1 MDPKEKRNAQI
12 IELHNEGLSTQK
24 IADKVGI
31 SKAAV
36 YKVVTAYLETVKGST
51 KPAATPEP
59 EPATMQTGNAE
70 TVTGTPAKVKQSA
83 PALNGIESGQRITNF
98 GELQYTGNPNE
109 YAHKQTGQVIK
120 VKFVRATAQDQCGH
134 FVAV

>member
-1 MDPKEKRNAQI
+1 MDPKGKRNEQI
-12 IELHNEGLSTQK
+12 IQLHNEGLSTQK

-36 YKVVTAYLETVKGST
+36 YKVVTSYLETVKGN
-51 KPAATPEP
+51 AAPTPGPEP
-59 EPATMQTGNAE
+59 K
-70 TVTGTPAKVKQSA
+70 KVKQSG
-83 PALNGIESGQRITNF
+83 PASNFMESGQRITNF
-98 GELQYTGNPNE
+98 GELQYTGVLNE

-120 VKFVRATAQDQCGH
+120 VKFVPATAPDQCGY

>member
-1 MDPKEKRNAQI
+1 MDQKEKRNELI
-12 IELHNEGLSTQK
+12 IQLHNEGLSTQK

-36 YKVVTAYLETVKGST
+36 YKVVTAHLDTVKDDA
-51 KPAATPEP
+51 KPKQAKV
-59 EPATMQTGNAE
+59 NKS
-70 TVTGTPAKVKQSA
+70 TPASIF
-83 PALNGIESGQRITNF
+83 IEPGQRIANF
-98 GELQYTGNPNE
+98 GEFEYTGNTNE

-120 VKFVRATAQDQCGH
+120 VKFIPAKAPEKCGH

>member
-1 MDPKEKRNAQI
+1 MDQKEKRNEQI
-12 IELHNEGLSTQK
+12 IQLHNEGLSTQK

-36 YKVVTAYLETVKGST
+36 YKVVTAYLDTVKGST
-51 KPAATPEP
+51 KPTPTT
-59 EPATMQTGNAE
+59 EPATMQTGNVE
-70 TVTGTPAKVKQSA
+70 TVTGTPAKAKQSA
-83 PALNGIESGQRITNF
+83 PASTGINSGQRITNF

-120 VKFVRATAQDQCGH
+120 VKFIPATAPDQCGH

>member
-51 KPAATPEP
+51 KPTSTPEP
-59 EPATMQTGNAE
+59 DTMQPGNIE
-70 TVTGTPAKVKQSA
+70 TATATPAKAKQSA
-83 PALNGIESGQRITNF
+83 PASTGINSGQRITNF
-98 GELQYTGNPNE
+98 GEFQYTGNPNE

-120 VKFVRATAQDQCGH
+120 VKFVRATAPDQCGY